1 MEILCAKSALRHPYF
16 ILLIVALSAIL
27 RVAGYPP
34 IRSSAE
40 HSCAQATVS
49 SETERTFS
57 ESDFVS
63 DFALSGGVYSVAN
76 SAYSRQY
83 KTYSQVNHN
92 DYSHSRTTYMALSAA
107 QETAASHRLNYDIS
121 CAEALVVG
129 LPTEDI
135 SFPFNSFW

>member
-1 MEILCAKSALRHPYF
+1 MKHRYF
-16 ILLIVALSAIL
+16 ILLVVALSAVL

-34 IRSSAE
+34 ICSSAE
-40 HSCAQATVS
+40 SIATQATVAA
-49 SETERTFS
+49 ETERTFS
-57 ESDFVS
+57 ESDFIS
-63 DFALSGGVYSVAN
+63 DFALSGGSSATTN
-76 SAYSRQY
+76 SAFGRQY

-92 DYSHSRTTYMALSAA
+92 DYSHSRTTHLALSAA

>member
-1 MEILCAKSALRHPYF
+1 MKHRYF
-16 ILLIVALSAIL
+16 IWLVVALSAVL

-34 IRSSAE
+34 VHSSAE
-40 HSCAQATVS
+40 RFATQATVS
-49 SETERTFS
+49 AETERTYT

-63 DFALSGGVYSVAN
+63 DFALSGGTLPATN
-76 SAYSRQY
+76 SAFSRQY

-92 DYSHSRTTYMALSAA
+92 DYSHSRTIHLALSAA
-107 QETAASHRLNYDIS
+107 IETASSHRLNYDIS
-121 CAEALVVG
+121 CAEASVVG

>member
-1 MEILCAKSALRHPYF
+1 MKYRYF
-16 ILLIVALSAIL
+16 ILLVVALSAVL
-27 RVAGYPP
+27 RVVGYPP
-34 IRSSAE
+34 VHSSAE
-40 HSCAQATVS
+40 RFATQATVS

-63 DFALSGGVYSVAN
+63 DFALSGGSSATTN
-76 SAYSRQY
+76 SAYGRQY